1 MTTFTVAQVIT
12 AEAKGAAP
20 QFAVAATI
28 QNRLNANLTAQ
39 ANGQALPFPG
49 GLTAEGIVNA
59 PGQFAGNLT
68 GPGGPGNVPAIA
80 SSDATLFG
88 GAIDSNSLNQYGS
101 TGTALYFQSNQG
113 QASTVVGGASANIG
127 GNFFSDQMGQPS
139 ANFQAPSF
147 SGPGG
152 IGTTP
157 TNLPAGVST
166 TGDGNFTSMSGS
178 DNVAFGEENADGT
191 INANGNDNSATGTG
205 SGGASDFDQF
215 SGLGAG
221 NAENT
226 GGLTLPA
233 LQGGAGNTAASGASN
248 PLGFGASSTTTP
260 DGNFTTVTPSAPS
273 NPTPSSTAAFTSGGP
288 PVEITNISDA
298 GQVAGASV
306 QAGLNAAGSDA
317 QKGLNTAA
325 SAITSSE
332 SNAAT
337 TGTSWLDSI
346 FANFQAFG
354 IDAAFVVLGLIV
366 LIGAFVFF
374 YMERKNVVQ
383 LSV

>member
-1 MTTFTVAQVIT
+1 MTIFTVAQVIT
-12 AEAKGAAP
+12 AEAQGAAP

-28 QNRLNANLTAQ
+28 QNRLNANLAAQ
-39 ANGQALPFPG
+39 AAGQALPFGG
-49 GLTAEGIVNA
+49 GLTAEGIANA
-59 PGQFAGNLT
+59 PGQFAGHLT
-68 GPGGPGNVPAIA
+68 GAGGPGNVPAVP

-101 TGTALYFQSNQG
+101 TGNALYFQSNQG
-113 QASTVVGGASANIG
+113 QASTVVGGNSANIG
-127 GNFFSDQMGQPS
+127 GNFFSDQFGQPS

-147 SGPGG
+147 SGPGAATPSGDSVTLDANQPATSNQDITG
-152 IGTTP
+152 IP
-157 TNLPAGVST
+157 VAGVNAPADDGS
-166 TGDGNFTSMSGS
+166 GD
-178 DNVAFGEENADGT
+178 AGEGV
-191 INANGNDNSATGTG
+191 NANG
-205 SGGASDFDQF
+205 GGNASDFDQF

-221 NAENT
+221 NATNT
-226 GGLTLPA
+226 GGLSTPA
-233 LQGGAGNTAASGASN
+233 LQGGAGNTDASAGN
-248 PLGFGASSTTTP
+248 PLGFGTSSATTP
-260 DGNFTTVTPSAPS
+260 DGTFTTVTPTAPA
-273 NPTPSSTAAFTSGGP
+273 NTTPSSAAAFTGGGP

-306 QAGLNAAGSDA
+306 QAGLNTAGSDA

-337 TGTSWLDSI
+337 TGTSWLDTI
-346 FANFQAFG
+346 LANFQGFG
-354 IDAAFVVLGLIV
+354 IDAAFVVLGLII

-383 LSV
+383 LSVA